1 MVKVSDTLFGFEII
15 KCVAIGFIS
24 NETNHTTRHEK
35 ACNTSGNN
43 CTNLFVFNSRRFL
56 LDRSHNLFHADDSNL
71 FALDIL
77 S

>member
-35 ACNTSGNN
+35 ACNMSGKKGLLCCV
-43 CTNLFVFNSRRFL
+43 CTIAVYSKTMVLYLESHLVILFDFPNY
-56 LDRSHNLFHADDSNL
+56 
-71 FALDIL
+71 
-77 S
+77 